1 MATIIE
7 FFVPSSF
14 RRKAQKWIR
23 PEEYGKVLPF
33 SLPQKKSAWRLI
45 VFENMGVLHVLVKW
59 LVTVSGTGSSAEQL
73 SNLQN
78 WAVRAQPSDCTVL
91 RISGSGLAG
100 F

>member
-1 MATIIE
+1 
-7 FFVPSSF
+7 
-14 RRKAQKWIR
+14 
-23 PEEYGKVLPF
+23 
-33 SLPQKKSAWRLI
+33 
-45 VFENMGVLHVLVKW
+45 MGVLHVLVKW